1 MGWTIDAN
9 GIFIIIEILK
19 LYTVS
24 LFGEETDKRQIISLL
39 IFELCTKV
47 STTYNSVVIRNPL
60 PRVDDW
66 IGANA

>member
-9 GIFIIIEILK
+9 EIFIIIEILK

-47 STTYNSVVIRNPL
+47 STTYNSVVIRNSL